1 LPRVVDPSGSSDA
14 GTEGLAPL
22 PEAVA
27 ALNLFPMTTHIAG
40 AQFGR
45 RASDKVASRHEPGI
59 IAYVALLGRIL
70 YSGIFIATVFSH
82 FTERAI
88 RYAASMGVPLAD
100 VLVPLSGI
108 IATVGGVG
116 ILIGYRAKVGAWLV
130 VLFLVPVTLI
140 MHRFWGLSDPLLAE
154 MQQIN
159 FMKNLALLGGAL
171 LIAYFGSGPLS
182 LDKVTKA

>member
-1 LPRVVDPSGSSDA
+1 VR
-14 GTEGLAPL
+14 E
-22 PEAVA
+22 
-27 ALNLFPMTTHIAG
+27 
-40 AQFGR
+40 R
-45 RASDKVASRHEPGI
+45 
-59 IAYVALLGRIL
+59 
-70 YSGIFIATVFSH
+70 H
-82 FTERAI
+82 FTQRAI
-88 RYAASMGVPLAD
+88 RYAASVGLPLAD

-182 LDKVTKA
+182 LLLRFALLPDRLVGKKLFALGILDLAHVVRATLRFLAGNDPRHLA